1 MVDEPEGSMKQS
13 EGRTDMVE
21 RCTRAL
27 CIAVILLQAAYQLI

>member
-1 MVDEPEGSMKQS
+1 MNYELSDRHS
-13 EGRTDMVE
+13 GRTHMVE